1 MLDFWNSQKYD
12 FFLPNFE
19 ILYIYEPKVA
29 TRNPHVIWLECLKI
43 LTQKIVQFVCLG
55 GKVDEN
61 VKICFDILNTKSP
74 SYFTI
79 F

>member
-1 MLDFWNSQKYD
+1 
-12 FFLPNFE
+12 
-19 ILYIYEPKVA
+19 
-29 TRNPHVIWLECLKI
+29 
-43 LTQKIVQFVCLG
+43 VQFVCLG

-61 VKICFDILNTKSP
+61 VKIYFDILNTKSP